1 VVAGGGHLIPSPW
14 PVHIQMTDFILILL
28 GFTFGWLAHGWHAK
42 QKANAEALRGGGN
55 GEEKQTQRGGGNGEE

>member
-1 VVAGGGHLIPSPW
+1 
-14 PVHIQMTDFILILL
+14 MTDFILILL